1 MLPLVTA
8 TGSANYQAGEVK
20 KDGSVSAGTRE
31 GKGHGKNATQP
42 KSEAE
47 YEITYEKADGS
58 GEVHEAD
65 EQWVPRAIKDSER
78 VQGKFKLP
86 PFGSALLNIDPDNP
100 AFEASGHATWT
111 NKRTVNGTTLIV
123 YIKKAA
129 EGESE
134 AAAEPEE

>member
-1 MLPLVTA
+1 MVLHRKRFHLELAP
-8 TGSANYQAGEVK
+8 GG
-20 KDGSVSAGTRE
+20 DR
-31 GKGHGKNATQP
+31 
-42 KSEAE
+42 
-47 YEITYEKADGS
+47 
-58 GEVHEAD
+58 EVHEVD
-65 EQWVPRAIKDSER
+65 ELWVPRAIKDSER

-86 PFGSALLNIDPDNP
+86 PFGWTVLNIDPDNP

-111 NKRTVNGTTLIV
+111 NNRTVNGTKLIV